1 MISINSISTKKFS
14 LNGIT
19 YLKNYITS
27 VKGEKIEIFNCYE
40 RKDVL
45 IPLTHYSEFIV
56 NGLDYSSAQALQIA
70 LLDVLYVRIF
80 TSGDTTLLDQNNIG
94 LKKVIGLQLL
104 VSVGMAN
111 GNPTLYNVV
120 DAINTFSQSSFTVTE
135 KQTPVIVYAIK
146 YQSINYI
153 FTPVAKYTWLFL
165 RGAGSWGYGGL
176 SVTGPDFY
184 ELPTQSLTPDDIE
197 ETPGQSVTDLGD
209 ITGSDFLTVMNS
221 IEHDLSD
228 TEISYFFKYTI
239 DGVQYVQL
247 FIGTNGV
254 FNNDFVESDFQMVTD
269 SEQSAAIESIQQYD
283 SPAQFPETGLDNV
296 LYIVKTLVN
305 NIPGGKM
312 YRWTGTGYAIMN
324 DVNAEP
330 PISSGTTAQYWRGD
344 KTWQTL
350 NKAAVG
356 LGNVNN
362 TSDAAKPVSD
372 ATQAA
377 LNNKLNTGAN
387 ASLAGGTVRVVLV
400 TTDGTPIGEADI
412 SFNQITNNLTI
423 GQDGISTGKL
433 TVISNEFRL
442 KVQNNIASGNA
453 YVEFNADQEQALQF
467 IDTNGV
473 NYMTFKSLNGQQGII
488 LLQRQVISRGVFYN
502 LQWEQA
508 AITTAGAGTKVYGKD
523 SLGNDLSLTLDSNAQ
538 TIQASISFIV
548 KNASGSEIIAG
559 DFKPIVARI
568 VNNNLSIS
576 AYTVNITSNH
586 SNAAYHDWAVGVEH
600 IAGTNTIKF
609 YFTPDADD
617 NTNYTGA
624 FTEIKYNIG

>member
-1 MISINSISTKKFS
+1 MTIFDQLAAYADKVNSPELVAFFQSFGPEKYVDAEFTNLLKRCVLELNAAGPVQNILPETKWIPIGSGAATVPVTKAYLVNIINSSSSYHFTVASNRAPYIIYALSGELQDVPGLPNPVLVATKKYSFFFLGGPGNWGAGIGYTQIS
-14 LNGIT
+14 ENMLYELPVQNLQPGDIQPNDNTEITTLGIIAAGETLLSTLNSEAYDFTDDQKT
-19 YLKNYITS
+19 YYFTYI
-27 VKGEKIEIFNCYE
+27 VE
-40 RKDVL
+40 
-45 IPLTHYSEFIV
+45 
-56 NGLDYSSAQALQIA
+56 
-70 LLDVLYVRIF
+70 DVLYLIQF
-80 TSGDTTLLDQNNIG
+80 IGINQQYGGTSGNAF
-94 LKKVIGLQLL
+94 
-104 VSVGMAN
+104 VS
-111 GNPTLYNVV
+111 
-120 DAINTFSQSSFTVTE
+120 
-135 KQTPVIVYAIK
+135 
-146 YQSINYI
+146 
-153 FTPVAKYTWLFL
+153 
-165 RGAGSWGYGGL
+165 
-176 SVTGPDFY
+176 
-184 ELPTQSLTPDDIE
+184 
-197 ETPGQSVTDLGD
+197 
-209 ITGSDFLTVMNS
+209 SDFV
-221 IEHDLSD
+221 
-228 TEISYFFKYTI
+228 TI
-239 DGVQYVQL
+239 
-247 FIGTNGV
+247 
-254 FNNDFVESDFQMVTD
+254 TD
-269 SEQSAAIESIQQYD
+269 NTQPAAIESVQQY
-283 SPAQFPETGLDNV
+283 SSTAQFPETGLDNV

-324 DVNAEP
+324 EVNAEP
-330 PISSGTTAQYWRGD
+330 PIQVGTAAQYWRGD
-344 KTWQTL
+344 KSWQTL

-356 LGNVNN
+356 LNNVNN
-362 TSDAAKPVSD
+362 TSDVAKPVSD

-387 ASLAGGTVRVVLV
+387 ASLTGGTVRVILA

-488 LLQRQVISRGVFYN
+488 LLQRQVISRGVFFN

-568 VNNNLSIS
+568 ANNNLSIS